1 MREPTGRGAKR
12 DKGKP
17 LQKMFEQVPEKYDF
31 LNRLL
36 TFRLDELW
44 RKKAV
49 KKIMPADPE
58 EILDLGTGTGDLA
71 IRMAK
76 NIREARVTGYDFS
89 PSMLNAA
96 RNKAHRLHVKNIDF
110 VEGDAAEMPFEDN
123 RFDVIGISFAFRN
136 ITFKNPHT
144 TAYLKEIYRTLKPE
158 GKFVIVESSQPRNRL
173 IRYLFHLYLMYIVS
187 FIGGKISGAKG
198 AYDYLAHS
206 ARNFY
211 YREEL
216 TNLLKSYGF
225 DAIAHEALLFGAA
238 AITTARKPS
247 KESEKNQP

>member
-1 MREPTGRGAKR
+1 MTEA
-12 DKGKP
+12 
-17 LQKMFEQVPEKYDF
+17 
-31 LNRLL
+31 
-36 TFRLDELW
+36 
-44 RKKAV
+44 
-49 KKIMPADPE
+49 PE
-58 EILDLGTGTGDLA
+58 EILDLGTGTGDMA

-76 NIREARVTGYDFS
+76 NIHDARVTGYDFS

-96 RNKAHRLHVKNIDF
+96 RNKAQRLHIINIEF
-110 VEGDAAEMPFEDN
+110 IEGDAAEMPFEND

-144 TAYLKEIYRTLKPE
+144 PAYLKEIFRTLKPD

-173 IRYLFHLYLMYIVS
+173 IRFLFHRYLIYIVS

-198 AYDYLAHS
+198 AYHYLAHS

-216 TNLLKSYGF
+216 TNLLRSYGF
-225 DAIAHEALLFGAA
+225 DAIDHELLLFGAA
-238 AITTARKPS
+238 AITTARKPV
-247 KESEKNQP
+247 KESDKKQP